1 MGGVGPL
8 SFRAWKDGGAP
19 RGGKGSLR
27 VAETVTGERDRE
39 AAPADADRGRNR
51 RQMGERLSREEIM
64 EAQWQMGRGARSE
77 EDKRHPW
84 R

>member
-1 MGGVGPL
+1 MQTE
-8 SFRAWKDGGAP
+8 
-19 RGGKGSLR
+19 
-27 VAETVTGERDRE
+27 AETG
-39 AAPADADRGRNR
+39 
-51 RQMGERLSREEIM
+51 QMGERLSREEIM